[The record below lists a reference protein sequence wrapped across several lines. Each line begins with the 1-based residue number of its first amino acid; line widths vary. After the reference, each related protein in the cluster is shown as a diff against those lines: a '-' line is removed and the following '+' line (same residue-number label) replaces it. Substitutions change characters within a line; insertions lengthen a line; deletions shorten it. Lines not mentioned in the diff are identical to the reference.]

1 MIARALSSLPLFRVR
16 AGRALCEMVF
26 VQGVIAGTWLL
37 FDATRVQ
44 VDDAMQFFSLLYLL
58 SSFLWCALRWRLRPE
73 TRTPWQQLVREAGMA
88 GALLPEI
95 LLSMGLLWLFPI
107 HEGPL
112 DFLAIFHISCVAAL
126 GTSFI
131 FFAVRMSMYIW
142 RFWDR
147 LRRAH
152 LRWALTHAHLMVV
165 VIGAGAIST
174 FIIAFVIFAD
184 ANNER
189 STRAFFAPIAVLAFM
204 VIVTCIVLAC
214 VLPPSALFSY
224 IFARKTTRRIE
235 KLAAAT
241 SAIRAGDYAVRVSV
255 EGEDEIARLQADF
268 NVMATEL
275 ERTLRELQE
284 ERDTVSLLLHARRE
298 LIANVSHELR
308 TPVATVR
315 SYLEATL
322 SNWNEQPPPTLR
334 QDLHIMEQQ
343 AIRLQSLIDDLFTL
357 ARAEVKRLELQC
369 VPTNVELLVTRVVEM
384 MAPIAWRRSRV
395 EVLADTSAAV
405 SPFLLALI
413 DGNRLEQVLQ
423 NLLHNAIRHTPPGGI
438 VIVSLEAE
446 AETLLI
452 QVKDTGEGIPAQ
464 ETPCI
469 WERFYRT
476 ESALRHPDSGT
487 GLGLA
492 IVKELTE
499 AMGGTASVTSVLGQ
513 GTCFTLQFPLAPSN
527 ALVENP
533 PSSVSRSRIHT

>member
-1 MIARALSSLPLFRVR
+1 
-16 AGRALCEMVF
+16 
-26 VQGVIAGTWLL
+26 
-37 FDATRVQ
+37 
-44 VDDAMQFFSLLYLL
+44 
-58 SSFLWCALRWRLRPE
+58 
-73 TRTPWQQLVREAGMA
+73 
-88 GALLPEI
+88 
-95 LLSMGLLWLFPI
+95 
-107 HEGPL
+107 
-112 DFLAIFHISCVAAL
+112 AII
-126 GTSFI
+126 
-131 FFAVRMSMYIW
+131 
-142 RFWDR
+142 
-147 LRRAH
+147 
-152 LRWALTHAHLMVV
+152 
-165 VIGAGAIST
+165 
-174 FIIAFVIFAD
+174 
-184 ANNER
+184 
-189 STRAFFAPIAVLAFM
+189 
-204 VIVTCIVLAC
+204 TCIVLAC

-224 IFARKTTRRIE
+224 IFARHTTRRIE

-241 SAIRAGDYAVRVSV
+241 SAIRAGDYTVRVSV

-284 ERDTVSLLLHARRE
+284 ERDTVSMLLHARRE
-298 LIANVSHELR
+298 LIATVSHELR

-322 SNWNEQPPPTLR
+322 SNWGEQPPPALR

-343 AIRLQSLIDDLFTL
+343 TIRLQSLIDDLFTL
-357 ARAEVKRLELQC
+357 ARAEVKRLELRC

-405 SPFLLALI
+405 SPFPLALI
-413 DGNRLEQVLQ
+413 DGKRLEQVLQ

-438 VIVSLEAE
+438 VIVSLGTEA
-446 AETLLI
+446 AMLLV

-464 ETPCI
+464 EIPRI

-499 AMGGTASVTSVLGQ
+499 AMGGTASVMSVLGQ
-513 GTCFTLQFPLAPSN
+513 GTCFTLQFPLAPPS
-527 ALVENP
+527 ARVENP
-533 PSSVSRSRIHT
+533 PLSVSRSRIHT